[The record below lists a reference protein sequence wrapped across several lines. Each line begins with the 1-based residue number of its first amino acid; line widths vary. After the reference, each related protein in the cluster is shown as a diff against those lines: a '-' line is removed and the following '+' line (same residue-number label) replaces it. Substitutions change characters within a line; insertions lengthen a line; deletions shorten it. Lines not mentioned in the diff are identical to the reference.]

1 MATCSP
7 LFLLRVGQVVH
18 SSGDDVLLQ
27 TGAHNAVTLAYALL
41 SGLLAVLIHIVLVLQ
56 LYALDWRQFREWPVL
71 PVALPER
78 LLRDLPDT
86 AGLEKVPRVQI
97 S

>member
-1 MATCSP
+1 MC
-7 LFLLRVGQVVH
+7 
-18 SSGDDVLLQ
+18 SSGNRHL
-27 TGAHNAVTLAYALL
+27 
-41 SGLLAVLIHIVLVLQ
+41 LQ
-56 LYALDWRQFREWPVL
+56 LYALDWKQLREWPVL

-86 AGLEKVPRVQI
+86 AGLEKVPRVQN